1 MSSERIK
8 DIFNRIES
16 LSARERSAV
25 LDAELAGDPETR
37 SRVEE
42 LLSASDELPDD
53 AFTPLVEPQGGPPA
67 APDVPEQIGPYR
79 IESLLGR
86 GGMACVYRAT
96 QERPIRREVALKV
109 VRPGFDTRAVLSRF
123 DSERQ
128 ALARLEHRNIATV
141 LDAGADP
148 YGPSWFSMTL
158 VNGPPIT
165 THCQDNALSFKDR
178 LILFIQ
184 VCRGVQHAHVRGIL
198 HRDLKPQNI
207 LVGLEDG
214 EAVPK
219 IIDFG
224 VAKALGADTPLG
236 DVKHTLDT
244 QLVGTLEYMSPEQ
257 ARFGNPDVDARS
269 DVYALGVVLYEMLT
283 ERVPIGGNDF
293 RGLPLDQIQSLIQTR
308 RPPKPSS
315 APNGLVPEDFDC
327 VILKAIEKSPED
339 RYDSPKELADDIER
353 YLEGFPLAI
362 RPPTRFY
369 VFKQFARRNRAIVTY
384 VAIIALAVVLGLVGT
399 TIGLKKALDRE
410 ERLEAALEREIEQE
424 RRLERLADFQAS
436 RLGVTDLDSMALVL
450 RDSVQETTS
459 DMPGSGGSDGPD
471 FTEVARRGVAEH
483 LLKQTVRDAELEFGD
498 DPLLLATVLQDA
510 ADSAAELGLY
520 ELGLT
525 IQDRALPLWTSH
537 AGPGHERTLLA
548 RSNKAILVAGL
559 GRTADAAQIAE
570 STAAAAREAF
580 GDLHEATITADEIRA
595 NMSRR
600 QGKLDE
606 AEARYR
612 SVLAR
617 WTDSQGETGPRTL
630 RSMVMLATVLTRQGK
645 LDEAE
650 PLCRRALELRRAT
663 LEPGDPQ
670 IFMAQHQLGNVLFRL
685 DRRDEAELEV
695 RAATRG
701 LLETLGARHPQSM
714 TAQSGLVTILFTR
727 GDAESAI
734 EVSRELLNTMRE
746 VHGDSHPSTVR
757 QLSQLASM
765 LSTTGEHAEASSLAE
780 QAYTFQS
787 ERLGPTHPDTL
798 HAANIIGMA
807 AAANEDHAR
816 AERFYRIAYEGRIDT
831 LGTDHS
837 NTLIS
842 LRNLVGQLTELERYT
857 EAEALAVLLVE
868 SAQSA
873 LPAGHRL
880 LAIFQLERGRTRMY
894 LERFQEA
901 ESDLLA
907 GHKVLVNVLPADHRF
922 VLLARESLYDLYS
935 RWHFSEPDA
944 GYDLVAK
951 DWVSEP

>member
-1 MSSERIK
+1 MK
-8 DIFNRIES
+8 DIFNRLES
-16 LSARERSAV
+16 LTATERSAV
-25 LDAELAGDPETR
+25 LDDELAGDPGTR
-37 SRVEE
+37 SRVEA
-42 LLSASDELPDD
+42 LLSASDKLPDD
-53 AFTPLVEPQGGPPA
+53 AFTPLVEPPVGPPA
-67 APDVPEQIGPYR
+67 TPDAPQQIGPYR
-79 IESLLGR
+79 IGSLLGR

-109 VRPGFDTRAVLSRF
+109 IRPGFDTRAVLSRF

-128 ALARLEHRNIATV
+128 ALARLEHRSIATV

-148 YGPSWFSMTL
+148 YGPSWFAMTL
-158 VNGPPIT
+158 VDGPPIT
-165 THCQDNALSFKDR
+165 VYCQENALSFRDR
-178 LILFIQ
+178 LILFVQ

-207 LVGLEDG
+207 LVGLEDD

-283 ERVPIGGNDF
+283 NRVPIGGSDF

-308 RPPKPSS
+308 RPSKPSC
-315 APNGLVPEDFDC
+315 APSSLVPEDFDC

-339 RYDSPKELADDIER
+339 RYDSPKDLADDIER

-362 RPPTRFY
+362 RPPTRLY
-369 VFKQFARRNRAIVTY
+369 VFKQFVRRHRALVAY
-384 VAIIALAVVLGLVGT
+384 VAIIAFAVVLGLVGT
-399 TIGLKKALDRE
+399 TIGLKRALDRE

-436 RLGVTDLDSMALVL
+436 RLGATDLDSMALVL
-450 RDSVQETTS
+450 RERIQETTS
-459 DMPGSGGSDGPD
+459 GALGSREGDNTD

-483 LLKQTVRDAELEFGD
+483 LLTQTVRDAEQEFAD
-498 DPLLLATVLQDA
+498 DPILLATVLQDA

-520 ELGLT
+520 EFGLH
-525 IQDRALPLWTSH
+525 IQDRALRLWDQH
-537 AGPGHERTLLA
+537 AGPHHEQTLLA
-548 RSNKAILVAGL
+548 RSNRAVLVAGL
-559 GRTADAAQIAE
+559 GRTGDAAQIAE
-570 STAAAAREAF
+570 STAAAARVAF
-580 GDLHEATITADEIRA
+580 GEQHRATITADEIRA

-600 QGKLDE
+600 QGEFAE
-606 AEARYR
+606 AEALYR
-612 SVLAR
+612 SVVTR
-617 WTDSQGETGPRTL
+617 WTDSQGESASQTL
-630 RSMVMLATVLTRQGK
+630 RSMVMLAAVLTRQGK
-645 LDEAE
+645 LIEAE
-650 PLCRRALELRRAT
+650 RLSRHALELRQAT
-663 LEPGDPQ
+663 LQPSDPQ

-685 DRRDEAELEV
+685 DRREEAEREV
-695 RAATRG
+695 RAAARG
-701 LLETLGARHPQSM
+701 LSETLGSRHPQSM
-714 TAQSGLVTILFTR
+714 TAQGSLVSILFTQ

-734 EVSRELLNTMRE
+734 EVSRELLNTLRE

-780 QAYTFQS
+780 EAYTFQS

-798 HAANIIGMA
+798 HAANVIGMA
-807 AAANEDHAR
+807 AAANGDHAR
-816 AERFYRIAYEGRIDT
+816 AERFYRIAYEGRAET
-831 LGTDHS
+831 LGVHHS

-842 LRNLVGQLTELERYT
+842 QRNLIGQLTELERY
-857 EAEALAVLLVE
+857 AEAATLADVLMVSAE
-868 SAQSA
+868 ST
-873 LPAGHRL
+873 LPTGHRH

-894 LERFQEA
+894 LQRFESA
-901 ESDLLA
+901 ESDLLTA
-907 GHKVLVNVLPADHRF
+907 HEVLAAVLPADHRF
-922 VLLARESLYDLYS
+922 VRLVRESLHDLYLS
-935 RWHFSEPDA
+935 WHRAEPGA
-944 GYDLVAK
+944 GYDNEARE
-951 DWVSEP
+951 WR